1 MIVLGVPPR
10 KSSGSGQPL
19 QVRTRRSSSLAGFPL
34 MSLTRT
40 PVYRKKSSQVVRDRF
55 AYHYVVQSELDRKR
69 VNDNHQLI
77 RS

>member
-1 MIVLGVPPR
+1 
-10 KSSGSGQPL
+10 
-19 QVRTRRSSSLAGFPL
+19 

-55 AYHYVVQSELDRKR
+55 AYHYVVQSDLDRKR